1 MTLIQESFQR
11 LFPEKEFNYH
21 TELEYNRR
29 LSSFNANVTYTL
41 TKIKINLNLQ
51 WKDIDDEI
59 KIGLIQ
65 HLLLKIFKKKST
77 TTNIQLYHN
86 FIKNIP
92 LLTPKNNISP
102 DLYNSFQRIQDQF
115 LQYIELPNLQWGPT
129 AKRKLAHYNFHSD
142 TVTLSSIF
150 KEAPQHII
158 DYLMYH
164 ELLHKKHQFNHKN
177 GRSSYHS
184 REFREEEALYPNFKQ
199 IDTEISIFLKTKH
212 KKSFWQHLK
221 ENI

>member
-11 LFPEKEFNYH
+11 LFPEKDFNYH
-21 TELEYNRR
+21 TQLEYNRR
-29 LSSFNANVTYTL
+29 LSSFNANITCTL
-41 TKIKINLNLQ
+41 TKIKIHLNLQ

-65 HLLLKIFKKKST
+65 HLLLKVFKKKIT

-92 LLTPKNNISP
+92 ILTPKTKIDP
-102 DLYNSFQRIQDQF
+102 YLHASFQRIQTKF
-115 LQYIELPNLQWGPT
+115 LQNIELPNLQWGAD
-129 AKRKLAHYNFHSD
+129 AKRKLAHYNFHND
-142 TVTLSSIF
+142 TVTLSSLF

-177 GRSSYHS
+177 GRSSYHNKQ
-184 REFREEEALYPNFKQ
+184 FREEEAIYPNFKQ
-199 IDTEISIFLKTKH
+199 IDKEISLFLRTKH
-212 KKSFWQHLK
+212 KKSFWQRLK